1 MGAETN
7 PISPDPKIR
16 AAAVAHLDRVM
27 ECGQAFG
34 CEILCGPTHSAI
46 GVFSG
51 EGPTE
56 DEFKQGV
63 ETLQRAAEK
72 AQARGMKIAVEYL
85 NRFEIYFLTT
95 AAQTA
100 RFVRAVNHPSCK
112 MMYDSFH
119 AHIEEKDQA
128 KAIASCAAETIHV
141 HVSEN
146 DRGVPGTGQVD
157 WDSFFGGLKASN
169 YNGYLTI
176 EAFGRAL
183 PALAAATKVWRDLFP
198 DAWRFAAMDWLSSSR
213 AAERPP
219 PNLSLNGAV
228 FITESLGETSRPE
241 IAMNVFARIAAS
253 ALAGLCLIPLVLAQE
268 PAPAQTKAGAAPAK
282 AQARPHGQRVKVDPA
297 IVAVEDGDTVVIRWP
312 GAEAE
317 IVRILGIDTPETRQA
332 RAQPALRPAVRQGGE
347 RFRPR
352 GIRSRKRGRAAQ
364 LPDPRPIRSNPRL
377 SLSSMAAISR

>member
-1 MGAETN
+1 MGPETN
-7 PISPDPKIR
+7 PISADPKIR

-51 EGPTE
+51 DGPTD

-63 ETLQRAAEK
+63 ETLSRAAEK
-72 AQARGMKIAVEYL
+72 AQGRGMKIAVEYL

-100 RFVRAVNHPSCK
+100 RFVRAVKHPACK

-157 WDSFFGGLKASN
+157 WDGFFGGLKQHK

-198 DAWRFAAMDWLSSSR
+198 DAMALCRDGLTFIKSR
-213 AAERPP
+213 
-219 PNLSLNGAV
+219 G
-228 FITESLGETSRPE
+228 
-241 IAMNVFARIAAS
+241 
-253 ALAGLCLIPLVLAQE
+253 
-268 PAPAQTKAGAAPAK
+268 
-282 AQARPHGQRVKVDPA
+282 
-297 IVAVEDGDTVVIRWP
+297 
-312 GAEAE
+312 
-317 IVRILGIDTPETRQA
+317 
-332 RAQPALRPAVRQGGE
+332 
-347 RFRPR
+347 
-352 GIRSRKRGRAAQ
+352 
-364 LPDPRPIRSNPRL
+364 
-377 SLSSMAAISR
+377 